1 MANYLKEMDLFGKS
15 VGSALTLDNRAKV
28 KSASGGLLSLLFF
41 SLVLSQI
48 SLKQKQTLEGQSFLD
63 NLSNIG
69 GLMFALKVIGEILLC
84 PINYQ
89 IVKTQI
95 YSHWNVHEKLPLNTN
110 FHLFL
115 FDLFSSVGCI
125 NAAECFFKQRKREE
139 FNKISRKFLEIS
151 LFTKPKRG
159 IKIIKTKP
167 DQNQW

>member
-89 IVKTQI
+89 IVKT
-95 YSHWNVHEKLPLNTN
+95 
-110 FHLFL
+110 
-115 FDLFSSVGCI
+115 
-125 NAAECFFKQRKREE
+125 
-139 FNKISRKFLEIS
+139 
-151 LFTKPKRG
+151 
-159 IKIIKTKP
+159 
-167 DQNQW
+167 